1 MLRPM
6 SAPHV
11 SNGDVTFECW
21 DEQFGKVHV
30 TVSAEAIEDYADPR
44 GMKGSL
50 SQKLAAAFD
59 DVVEAAGRV
68 YDKDSGRPR
77 RILVTTRDLNG

>member
-1 MLRPM
+1 MLRAM
-6 SAPHV
+6 SAPRV

-44 GMKGSL
+44 GMKGSI

-59 DVVEAAGRV
+59 AVVEAAGRV